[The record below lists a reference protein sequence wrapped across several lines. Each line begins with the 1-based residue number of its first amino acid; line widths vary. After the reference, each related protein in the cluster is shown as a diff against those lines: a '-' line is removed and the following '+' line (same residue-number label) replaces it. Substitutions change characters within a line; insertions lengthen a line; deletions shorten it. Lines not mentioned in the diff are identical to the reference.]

1 VVCLA
6 GGSGRRRGKL
16 SLRNGGSLFQ
26 DHATH
31 FNLGTRT
38 AGREPHHPQRNDILR
53 FDAEL
58 ESFQGEGQPW
68 I

>member
-1 VVCLA
+1 MAAAFSKIMRLY
-6 GGSGRRRGKL
+6 
-16 SLRNGGSLFQ
+16 
-26 DHATH
+26 